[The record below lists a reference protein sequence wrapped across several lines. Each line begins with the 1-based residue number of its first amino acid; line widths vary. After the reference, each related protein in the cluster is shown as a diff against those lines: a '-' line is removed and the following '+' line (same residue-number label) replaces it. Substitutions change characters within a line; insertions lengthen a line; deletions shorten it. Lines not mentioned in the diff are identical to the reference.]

1 MNSLPPKRNIQLSA
15 IYVLKG
21 ALVIKKKYSANTPE
35 MKQKKLNNELKV
47 LMLRTKNINYASSS
61 ITV

>member
-1 MNSLPPKRNIQLSA
+1 MNSSPPKRNIQLSA
-15 IYVLKG
+15 IYVLKE

-35 MKQKKLNNELKV
+35 MKQKKAKHQAKSLDVK
-47 LMLRTKNINYASSS
+47 TKNNNYASSS